1 MAQTQGAPQTL
12 WFLSMFSN
20 VRQHL
25 DNKFVDKRVVV
36 WLKIRVPMNQHNWS
50 RFAFA
55 LISQNTG
62 QRILAVHVG
71 VYCNLRV
78 TNVGLPP
85 AATKTTNCDDT
96 LGHRLSGEGQP
107 DVFSPTKL
115 WK

>member
-1 MAQTQGAPQTL
+1 
-12 WFLSMFSN
+12 
-20 VRQHL
+20 
-25 DNKFVDKRVVV
+25 
-36 WLKIRVPMNQHNWS
+36 MNQHNWS

-85 AATKTTNCDDT
+85 AAKPQTVMI
-96 LGHRLSGEGQP
+96 RLVTVCQERDNPMFFPNETGEVANDHQEG
-107 DVFSPTKL
+107 KY
-115 WK
+115 